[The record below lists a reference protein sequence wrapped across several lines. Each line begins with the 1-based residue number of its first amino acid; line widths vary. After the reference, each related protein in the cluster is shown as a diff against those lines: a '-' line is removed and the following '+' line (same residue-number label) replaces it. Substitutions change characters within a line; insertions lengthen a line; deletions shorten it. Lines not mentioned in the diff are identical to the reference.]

1 MACSKVCQR
10 SSGARWA
17 MRLAVAAALLAEPT
31 SAAVASKGVTGG
43 TGKTL
48 EPKDHFWK
56 KDYPDDQ
63 QPAPP
68 EEEPFDH
75 PFPTVQDSEDW
86 DKDFVEDTNSDNGEY
101 KNQARYDEL
110 RHRIGPLRDAVLAD
124 REKLIKTAEEV
135 ENDQK
140 MLKSLEQQE
149 REEAAKEHV
158 AEIHRKKFEEEGE
171 QEMKKAMDQ
180 EEQIAK
186 EQAEL
191 DKIKKTQAEAEEE
204 ARQAGDAEK
213 SSNKNIAEKKKAQE
227 ETTDDLNRSINEHEA
242 LVKEAETKEQELKR
256 LQKEFEKAQ
265 GMLRKYRREEDMEG
279 GVYPKHPPKKSGAS
293 SSAPWLLTSMAAAL
307 AALLGSR

>member
-1 MACSKVCQR
+1 
-10 SSGARWA
+10 
-17 MRLAVAAALLAEPT
+17 MRLAVAAVLLAEPT
-31 SAAVASKGVTGG
+31 SAAVVSKGVAGG

-48 EPKDHFWK
+48 EPKDQFWK
-56 KDYPDDQ
+56 QDYPHDE

-75 PFPTVQDSEDW
+75 PSPMVQDSEDW
-86 DKDFVEDTNSDNGEY
+86 DKDYVEDTNSDNGEY

-124 REKLIKTAEEV
+124 KEKLIKTAEEV

-140 MLKSLEQQE
+140 MLKSLEKQE
-149 REEAAKEHV
+149 REEAAREHV

-180 EEQIAK
+180 KEQIAK
-186 EQAEL
+186 ECGEL
-191 DKIKKTQAEAEEE
+191 DKIKKAQAEAEEE
-204 ARQAGDAEK
+204 ARLAGDAEK
-213 SSNKNIAEKKKAQE
+213 SSDKNIAEKKKAEE

-242 LVKEAETKEQELKR
+242 LVKDAETKEQELKR
-256 LQKEFEKAQ
+256 LQKEFEKTQ

-279 GVYPKHPPKKSGAS
+279 GVYPTHPARSAAS

-307 AALLGSR
+307 AALLGVR